1 MTAGQ
6 WVIMF
11 GCGAVLGVPTV
22 IVFAILY
29 VVGLAGDSDG

>member
-6 WVIMF
+6 WVIMI
-11 GCGAVLGVPTV
+11 GCSAVLGVPTV

-29 VVGLAGDSDG
+29 VLGPAGDSDG